1 MVEAMADL
9 AVQLEKGVLGRE
21 TVQLAAAFP
30 SPVSDRARRRI
41 EAGKQNQSKLARDLD
56 LTPGHVC
63 LIFNGKRTPSLSV
76 AAALASRMR
85 VRIDDLYAYLTLS
98 QPQSQPL
105 Q

>member
-1 MVEAMADL
+1 VTDL
-9 AVQLEKGVLGRE
+9 GVTEQLEKGVLERE
-21 TVQLAAAFP
+21 TAQVQAAFP
-30 SPVSDRARRRI
+30 FLVSDRARRRI
-41 EAGKQNQSKLARDLD
+41 EAGKQNQSQLARDLD

-63 LIFNGKRTPSLSV
+63 LIFSRKRTPSLSV

-98 QPQSQPL
+98 QPQTL